1 MLPTAANP
9 RETLLPPLTSRKKEP
24 HQIITEF
31 KQPPFSPNWGPGP
44 TAGRPGLTESRAPRQ
59 GDPAPRRAGP
69 TAGRSGPVE
78 TSARAPPGCPL
89 TCRDTHPES
98 PRMITFS
105 STFFLEVILQAG
117 RKEKAR
123 ERDRTAE
130 GSPPLGTCTGAAW
143 ELRTPAFQP
152 APRCTWGLD
161 GAQAQHGTRARS
173 TPGSTRRSLQ
183 ERAAA
188 GTLGRRG

>member
-1 MLPTAANP
+1 
-9 RETLLPPLTSRKKEP
+9 
-24 HQIITEF
+24 
-31 KQPPFSPNWGPGP
+31 
-44 TAGRPGLTESRAPRQ
+44 
-59 GDPAPRRAGP
+59 
-69 TAGRSGPVE
+69 
-78 TSARAPPGCPL
+78 
-89 TCRDTHPES
+89 
-98 PRMITFS
+98 MITFS

-143 ELRTPAFQP
+143 ELRTPAFQL